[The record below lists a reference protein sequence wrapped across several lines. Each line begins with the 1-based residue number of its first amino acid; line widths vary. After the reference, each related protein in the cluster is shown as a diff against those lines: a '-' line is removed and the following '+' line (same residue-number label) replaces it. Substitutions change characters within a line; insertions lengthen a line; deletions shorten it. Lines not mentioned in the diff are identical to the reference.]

1 MDDKKDEKKEAVSK
15 IVQGLT
21 PIDPTVL
28 DDFLREMHEKVI
40 PEIVEVV
47 EERRLLA
54 AESRQWQLKC

>member
-1 MDDKKDEKKEAVSK
+1 MDDKKDEKKEAVSNV
-15 IVQGLT
+15 VQGLT

-28 DDFLREMHEKVI
+28 EEFLREMNEKVI
-40 PEIVEVV
+40 PEIVEIV